1 MNRNDAE
8 EILKKSGKKIYNY
21 LLKILR
27 NKEDAEDV
35 YQEVFVAFFKR
46 IKTVSP
52 DSYES
57 YLFQTAYHKALNY
70 IKKRKKLPS
79 FEYNP
84 EIDGVEEYSYYDDK
98 KNRIIR
104 ESIQKLKPIDALL
117 IELQFYQGKSYKEIA
132 DIVSLSVSAVDSK
145 LVRAKKK
152 LKKIILQ
159 DFKNFNVL

>member
-1 MNRNDAE
+1 MNRKDAE
-8 EILKKSGKKIYNY
+8 DILAKSGKKIFNY

-35 YQEVFVAFFKR
+35 YQDVFVAFFKK
-46 IKTVSP
+46 INTVSA

-57 YLFQTAYHKALNY
+57 YLYQTAYHKALNY

-79 FEYNP
+79 FEYKP
-84 EIDGVEEYSYYDDK
+84 EIDGTDEYSYYDDK
-98 KNRIIR
+98 KNKIIR
-104 ESIQKLKPIDALL
+104 EAIQKLKPIDALL
-117 IELQFYQGKSYKEIA
+117 IELQFFQNKSYKEIA
-132 DIVSLSVSAVDSK
+132 DTVSLSVSAVDSK